1 MYGVPQGSLLE
12 PLLVI
17 LFLNDLQKDVEFS
30 SVHHFADDTNLIL
43 TDKLIKK
50 INKQINRDLM
60 VVEWIRANRLSLNT
74 SKTELAIFKL
84 KNKIITKHL
93 NFCISGQKIKLL
105 SQVK

>member
-12 PLLVI
+12 PLLVN
-17 LFLNDLQKDVEFS
+17 LFINDLQKDVEFS

-93 NFCISGQKIKLL
+93 NFRVSGQTIKP
-105 SQVK
+105 

>member
-12 PLLVI
+12 PLLVN
-17 LFLNDLQKDVEFS
+17 LFINDLQKDVEFS

-74 SKTELAIFKL
+74 SKTELARFKL

-93 NFCISGQKIKLL
+93 NFRISGQTIKP
-105 SQVK
+105 

>member
-12 PLLVI
+12 PLLVN
-17 LFLNDLQKDVEFS
+17 LFINDLQKDVEFS

-93 NFCISGQKIKLL
+93 NFRISGQKIKP
-105 SQVK
+105 

>member
-12 PLLVI
+12 PLLVN
-17 LFLNDLQKDVEFS
+17 LFINDLQKDVEFS

-60 VVEWIRANRLSLNT
+60 VVEWIRAKRLSLNT

-93 NFCISGQKIKLL
+93 NFRISGQKIKP
-105 SQVK
+105 